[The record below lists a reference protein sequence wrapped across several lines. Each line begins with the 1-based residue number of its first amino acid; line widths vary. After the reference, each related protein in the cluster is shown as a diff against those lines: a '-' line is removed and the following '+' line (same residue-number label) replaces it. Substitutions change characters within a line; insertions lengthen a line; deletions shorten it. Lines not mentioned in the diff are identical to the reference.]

1 MLSKKELIL
10 PFLINYSC
18 FMWTYLPQIIGT
30 VVTIA
35 IIAVLKVLIKRIIKK
50 YTTSN
55 NQRTEVR
62 VNQVVRIFN
71 IFFNLSA
78 IVILI
83 IVWGVDTR
91 NLILVLSSVL
101 AVIGVALFAQWS
113 MLSNITAGVLIFFS
127 APYKIGDY
135 ISIIDKDMPIE
146 AMVEG
151 VYTFYTHLRTKD
163 GIMHV
168 FPNSLLLQ
176 KAVTILKEDD
186 FQNSEF

>member
-1 MLSKKELIL
+1 
-10 PFLINYSC
+10 
-18 FMWTYLPQIIGT
+18 MWTYLPQIIGT
-30 VVTIA
+30 VVTIT
-35 IIAVLKVLIKRIIKK
+35 IIAVLKVLIRRIIKR
-50 YTTSN
+50 YTASN

-91 NLILVLSSVL
+91 NLILVLSCVL

-113 MLSNITAGVLIFFS
+113 MLSNITAGVIIFFS

-163 GIMHV
+163 GIKHV

-176 KAVTILKEDD
+176 KAVTILKEDNH
-186 FQNSEF
+186 QNSES

>member
-1 MLSKKELIL
+1 
-10 PFLINYSC
+10 
-18 FMWTYLPQIIGT
+18 MWTYLPQIIGT

-50 YTTSN
+50 YTASN

-135 ISIIDKDMPIE
+135 ISIIDKDTPIE

>member
-1 MLSKKELIL
+1 
-10 PFLINYSC
+10 
-18 FMWTYLPQIIGT
+18 MWTYLPQIIGT

>member
-1 MLSKKELIL
+1 
-10 PFLINYSC
+10 
-18 FMWTYLPQIIGT
+18 MWTYLPQIIGT

-113 MLSNITAGVLIFFS
+113 MLSNITAGVIIFFS

-163 GIMHV
+163 GIKHV

-176 KAVTILKEDD
+176 KAVTILKEDNH
-186 FQNSEF
+186 QNSES

>member
-1 MLSKKELIL
+1 
-10 PFLINYSC
+10 
-18 FMWTYLPQIIGT
+18 MWTYLPQIIGT
-30 VVTIA
+30 AVTIA
-35 IIAVLKVLIKRIIKK
+35 IIAVLKVLIRRIIKR
-50 YTTSN
+50 YTASN
-55 NQRTEVR
+55 SQRTEVR

-113 MLSNITAGVLIFFS
+113 MLSNITAGVIIFFS

-163 GIMHV
+163 GIKHV

-176 KAVTILKEDD
+176 KAVTILKEDNH
-186 FQNSEF
+186 QNSES

>member
-1 MLSKKELIL
+1 
-10 PFLINYSC
+10 
-18 FMWTYLPQIIGT
+18 MWTYLPQIIGT

-113 MLSNITAGVLIFFS
+113 MLSNITAGVIIFFS